1 MKCSCANWQYNWL
14 NHDTSFRFH
23 ENERTNLDNGRIKE
37 TLWNLEALDTEI
49 FVVTIGKLV
58 DLSGNLT
65 DFFLVV
71 RTVRHLPNI
80 VVVLPV
86 RYR

>member
-1 MKCSCANWQYNWL
+1 MCLTVPYEYEL
-14 NHDTSFRFH
+14 
-23 ENERTNLDNGRIKE
+23 TNLDNGRIKE

-71 RTVRHLPNI
+71 RTVRHLQNT
-80 VVVLPV
+80 VSLLLPA
-86 RYR
+86 RSK